1 MAEHEIRAVV
11 QPLYR
16 QFYLRRGD
24 AEWLSDQISDGG
36 YERGLEAIDGFAYV
50 GTTMYGNPIGVVA
63 RVHALAPG
71 APDADADRVAEARL
85 HGDGDVA
92 ILSWDPDQ
100 EPVATVPL
108 PHGSVHIRASWYGMG
123 EAAAHTDF
131 DVGGEDLSPER
142 LRIDFWPLGS

>member
-11 QPLYR
+11 QPLY
-16 QFYLRRGD
+16 
-24 AEWLSDQISDGG
+24 
-36 YERGLEAIDGFAYV
+36 
-50 GTTMYGNPIGVVA
+50 
-63 RVHALAPG
+63 
-71 APDADADRVAEARL
+71 VAEARL

-100 EPVATVPL
+100 EPVASVPL

>member
-63 RVHALAPG
+63 RVHALS
-71 APDADADRVAEARL
+71 L
-85 HGDGDVA
+85 
-92 ILSWDPDQ
+92 I
-100 EPVATVPL
+100 
-108 PHGSVHIRASWYGMG
+108 HI
-123 EAAAHTDF
+123 
-131 DVGGEDLSPER
+131 
-142 LRIDFWPLGS
+142 